1 MPFVEKEILQFH
13 STRLTP
19 KKAKKNIFIPPK
31 EKSNP
36 KNISKQKEWNNLNL
50 NNKLQNNEYF
60 FSKILSNKFKL
71 NHHNSYSQK
80 KYKNILKNQKI
91 NNKKRKKSHTVKAK
105 FSKYSFDMNKPNNIA
120 NKNFQK
126 ENKIMMTELKEK
138 RFSEEK
144 RGLNNLFYNSD
155 KIKTNIINKRK
166 NNNLFNLSNYIKS
179 KNIEQIKR
187 EIQEINISRNNF
199 NDNTYKKEKEN
210 NLSKSKRNL
219 AYIKNGLINP
229 LKAKAKNNKNFN
241 LEHQLTINNYN
252 TSIKNYRVLNVID
265 SYQIFKKIFEKINKR
280 RKSVSF
286 YKIRKNRNYRNNITS
301 AYSLLIDTEKTENK
315 NDYDLNVLVPYYTI
329 NNTINITNN
338 HSSIGNIINGHIKN
352 NKKMNSVIRK
362 KKS

>member
-1 MPFVEKEILQFH
+1 
-13 STRLTP
+13 
-19 KKAKKNIFIPPK
+19 
-31 EKSNP
+31 
-36 KNISKQKEWNNLNL
+36 
-50 NNKLQNNEYF
+50 
-60 FSKILSNKFKL
+60 
-71 NHHNSYSQK
+71 
-80 KYKNILKNQKI
+80 
-91 NNKKRKKSHTVKAK
+91 
-105 FSKYSFDMNKPNNIA
+105 MNKPNNIA

-126 ENKIMMTELKEK
+126 ENKIMMAELKEK

-229 LKAKAKNNKNFN
+229 LKAKAKNNKNLNF
-241 LEHQLTINNYN
+241 EHQLTINNYN

-265 SYQIFKKIFEKINKR
+265 SYQIFNKIFEKINKK

-315 NDYDLNVLVPYYTI
+315 NDYDLNVLDPYYTI

>member
-1 MPFVEKEILQFH
+1 
-13 STRLTP
+13 
-19 KKAKKNIFIPPK
+19 
-31 EKSNP
+31 
-36 KNISKQKEWNNLNL
+36 
-50 NNKLQNNEYF
+50 
-60 FSKILSNKFKL
+60 
-71 NHHNSYSQK
+71 
-80 KYKNILKNQKI
+80 
-91 NNKKRKKSHTVKAK
+91 
-105 FSKYSFDMNKPNNIA
+105 MNKPNNIA

-126 ENKIMMTELKEK
+126 ENKIMMAELKEK

-229 LKAKAKNNKNFN
+229 LKAKAKNNKNLNF
-241 LEHQLTINNYN
+241 EHQLTINNYN

-265 SYQIFKKIFEKINKR
+265 SYQIFNKIFEKINKK